1 MAGFFYT
8 QNKQKRGPVSSA
20 ELKQLASSGKLQP
33 SDQVMKEG
41 SNKWVLAKSVKGL
54 FPGQRPAEP
63 APQPMAP
70 PPAPLPES
78 PEPLSGGSR
87 WKLWLFLLV
96 VLGGLGA
103 GGYMFMGTGDGGGDG
118 KSTDQGGGG
127 GNKQA
132 KKEGGGTTKGD
143 PAETVDDD
151 AGSPEN
157 AKKKMDAWKA
167 FVDAFTTPLK
177 EEDDKTAHME
187 KCEKLLE
194 AYLKVPFDPLK
205 FKDDAREITRTYK
218 RKNLQAQYP
227 GWEPRKKLDA
237 SIQTMMNEL
246 ERGGT

>member
-8 QNKQKRGPVSSA
+8 QNKQKRGPVSAA

-41 SNKWVLAKSVKGL
+41 SNKWVPAKSVKGL
-54 FPGQRPAEP
+54 FGDRPAAAAPPVP
-63 APQPMAP
+63 APAP
-70 PPAPLPES
+70 VPEAPAP
-78 PEPLSGGSR
+78 SGGSK

-103 GGYMFMGTGDGGGDG
+103 GGYVFMSGGGGDGG
-118 KSTDQGGGG
+118 KSTDQGGSS
-127 GNKQA
+127 NS
-132 KKEGGGTTKGD
+132 GGGTKQARSDGGADKGD
-143 PAETVDDD
+143 KPADNVDEDP
-151 AGSPEN
+151 GSPDN

-167 FVDAFTTPLK
+167 FVDAFTTPVSD
-177 EEDDKTAHME
+177 EDARAAHLE
-187 KCEKLLE
+187 KCAKLLE
-194 AYLKVPFDPLK
+194 TYLNVPFDPLK